1 MKLSA
6 KRCSVCGADRWQAV
20 PDPVADRAI
29 TTSGVLLREPLAK
42 AQCESCGL
50 LQRIN
55 ADFVG
60 SSDYYESRY
69 ADYYLRPGAETYDA
83 PRYKAMTEWMSTGI
97 GDFSPRTIL
106 DVGCGAGWSMLAMR
120 AAFPDAVIEGVEP
133 SAINAERAR
142 QAGFSVSVARIGDED
157 SPKKNYDLVYANN
170 VLQHVLSPVEFLETL
185 RDYLS
190 EDSLLV
196 LVCPDA
202 SSPSNEMLWCDHNHS
217 FRPHDILRLAERAG
231 YRVHRWLPHPDNITI
246 LDKQL
251 VVLARRSG
259 PHAPVGRPDRPVL
272 TPKELYRQR
281 CNYMAN
287 WRQVE
292 RALCDA
298 VRDRSRTY
306 NFGSSSWTWLLA
318 GYCPQYWSFVDCCL
332 VDGFAG
338 YCLDKDVRPFAD
350 VTINPDDALVLG
362 VNPVSQPAFAAR
374 FQTVAHNIIR
384 WDGFVR
390 S

>member
-1 MKLSA
+1 MKLCA
-6 KRCSVCGADRWQAV
+6 KQCSVCGADRWQAV

-69 ADYYLRPGAETYDA
+69 ADYYLRPGAPTYDA
-83 PRYKAMTEWMSTGI
+83 PRYKAMTEWMAAGL

-106 DVGCGAGWSMLAMR
+106 DVGCGAGWSMLATQAR
-120 AAFPDAVIEGVEP
+120 FPGAVIEGIEP
-133 SAINAERAR
+133 STINAERAR
-142 QAGFSVSVARIGDED
+142 QAGFAVSVARIGDED
-157 SPKKNYDLVYANN
+157 SPKKSYDLVYANN
-170 VLQHVLSPVEFLETL
+170 VLQHVLSPVEFLTTL

-190 EDSLLV
+190 DDSLLV

-217 FRPHDILRLAERAG
+217 FRPHDLLRLAESAG

-251 VVLARRSG
+251 VVLSRRSG

-272 TPKELYRQR
+272 TPDELYRQR
-281 CNYMAN
+281 CDYIAS
-287 WRQVE
+287 WRRVE
-292 RALCDA
+292 QALCDQVSGRA
-298 VRDRSRTY
+298 RTF

-318 GYCPQYWSFVDCCL
+318 GYCPQYWRLVDCCL
-332 VDGFAG
+332 VDGFSG
-338 YCLDKDVRPFAD
+338 YCLDKDVKPFAD
-350 VTINPDDALVLG
+350 VTIGPDDALVLG
-362 VNPVSQPAFAAR
+362 VNPVSQPAFATR
-374 FQTVAHNIIR
+374 FGSAAQNIVR